1 MAEGYQFTLYIGLGR
16 GSDRDGFVGS
26 IRQVQMVSRYLGS
39 MQLVKN
45 AAFSY
50 LLKAAEPDL
59 LLQVSLFNTT
69 TGLIDEVSRVQGQL
83 AGVRATSGG
92 ITPQIDFNS

>member
-1 MAEGYQFTLYIGLGR
+1 MQI
-16 GSDRDGFVGS
+16 
-26 IRQVQMVSRYLGS
+26 VSKYLGT

-45 AAFSY
+45 AAFTY
-50 LLKAAEPDL
+50 LMKVAEPDL

-69 TGLIDEVSRVQGQL
+69 TGLVDEVSKVQGQL

-92 ITPQIDFNS
+92 VTPQIDFNS